1 MLVPM
6 GSKLGHTGLLGRPR
20 LRLGTCAGPT
30 GLQLAPHLDGLPPPD
45 QLKLPVHAPVP
56 LEALLQ
62 HLGGQGGAG
71 PAQRGG
77 VWQHV
82 GAWVQIMV
90 RACAW
95 GGTEALASCHS
106 GPRHS
111 LAYVPMCIRA
121 HIQRVRMAAHQ
132 LACCMPQ
139 AEPRCSVLAVPMQC
153 SSERTHGT
161 HATRALACMR
171 RVRACVCAC
180 LHGTAPFTHRNASRG
195 VPVDTCASMAAR
207 QSMPSCD
214 AGSRRSTRSNSCSTR
229 TARLRCSVSRRPWPS
244 MSGVWNCR
252 MLTTGC
258 HCTGKGHSSRP
269 RTSSGSCAGS
279 TGWFRGALEANIRAD
294 GAGGAPPAA
303 QPQPTPSSGSGSAGG
318 GA

>member
-111 LAYVPMCIRA
+111 LVYVPMCIRA

-171 RVRACVCAC
+171 RVRACVHACMAPLHSRTGMPPGACRWTRAPPWQRGSPCPAATLGPGAARGQTAAARARRACAAAC
-180 LHGTAPFTHRNASRG
+180 PAGPGHRCPASGTA
-195 VPVDTCASMAAR
+195 
-207 QSMPSCD
+207 
-214 AGSRRSTRSNSCSTR
+214 
-229 TARLRCSVSRRPWPS
+229 
-244 MSGVWNCR
+244 
-252 MLTTGC
+252 GC
-258 HCTGKGHSSRP
+258 
-269 RTSSGSCAGS
+269 
-279 TGWFRGALEANIRAD
+279 
-294 GAGGAPPAA
+294 
-303 QPQPTPSSGSGSAGG
+303 
-318 GA
+318 